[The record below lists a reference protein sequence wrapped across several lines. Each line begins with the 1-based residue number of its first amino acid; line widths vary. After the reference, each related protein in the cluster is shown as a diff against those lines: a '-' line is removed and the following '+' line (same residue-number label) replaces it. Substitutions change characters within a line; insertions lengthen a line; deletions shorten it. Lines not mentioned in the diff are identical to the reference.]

1 MKKLY
6 IVLLSCLT
14 LSSCK
19 DFEELNVNP
28 NAPSQASGTQLIANA
43 TLSLPGLSA
52 SPTANFLAQYIAETQ
67 YVTAS
72 LYPDGATNFY
82 GLYAGPLMNLQTV
95 LDNAESL
102 NGNQGPVANQLAVAK
117 ILKAY
122 FFWNITDRWG
132 DVPYTE
138 ALKGAANFT
147 PAYDSQESIYNN
159 LFELLDEADKQ
170 FVTGNITNDIIY
182 GGNVARWKKLGN
194 SIRLLMALRISEVN
208 PTKGSA
214 EFNKALAAGV
224 MTANADNLV
233 FKHLPEANMQ
243 SYWYGQVVNQNREW
257 WALTKTLVDKLRP
270 VEDPRLPVFGQ
281 PARKGGQFV
290 GLPFGTTQGM
300 NTEDFSLMGTA
311 IYAQDAPIHLVTYA
325 QVLFAQAEAAKRGWI
340 SGGDAEAKK
349 NYDLAIRS
357 SVAQWLPNA
366 TAAAALSAA
375 NTLLAKPGVAYEPA
389 RAMEQ
394 IGTQRWIHLFMHG
407 YEAWAE
413 WRRTGYPN
421 NLVLPEGRAIPL
433 RQMYPA
439 NEAAI
444 NAQSYNAAL
453 QGMGGVDGLYKKVWW
468 DVN

>member
-6 IVLLSCLT
+6 IIFVACFA
-14 LSSCK
+14 LSSCE

-28 NAPSQASGTQLIANA
+28 NLPSQASGTQLIANA
-43 TLSLPGLSA
+43 TLSLPGLST
-52 SPTANFLAQYIAETQ
+52 SPTANFLAQYIAESQ
-67 YVTAS
+67 YVNAS
-72 LYPDGATNFY
+72 LYPDGGTSFY

-95 LDNAESL
+95 LDNADNL

-122 FFWNITDRWG
+122 FMWNITDRWG
-132 DVPYTE
+132 DVPYAE
-138 ALKGAANFT
+138 ALQGATNFT
-147 PAYDSQESIYNN
+147 PAYDSQESIYNS

-170 FVTGNITNDIIY
+170 FVSGNITNDPIY
-182 GGNVARWKKLGN
+182 GGNVTRWKKLGN
-194 SIRLLMALRISEVN
+194 TIRLLMALRISEVN

-214 EFNKALAAGV
+214 EFNNALAAGV

-233 FKHLPEANMQ
+233 FRHLPEANMQ
-243 SYWYGQVVNQNREW
+243 NYWYGQVVNQNREW
-257 WALTKTLVDKLRP
+257 WALTKTLVDELRP
-270 VEDPRLPVFGQ
+270 VADPRLPVFGQ
-281 PARKGGQFV
+281 PARKGGQYV

-300 NTEDFSLMGTA
+300 NTDDFSLMGTK

-325 QVLFAQAEAAKRGWI
+325 QVLFARAEAAKRGWI
-340 SGGDAEAKK
+340 PGGDATARTHYNEAVKQ
-349 NYDLAIRS
+349 
-357 SVAQWLPNA
+357 SVMQWTGTDA
-366 TAAAALSAA
+366 GVAA
-375 NTLLAKPGVAYEPA
+375 LLAKPEVAYSPA
-389 RAMEQ
+389 NAMEQ

-413 WRRTGYPN
+413 YRRTGYPD
-421 NLVLPEGRAIPL
+421 NLVAPEGRAVPL

-453 QGMGGVDGLYKKVWW
+453 QQIGGTDGQYRRVWW